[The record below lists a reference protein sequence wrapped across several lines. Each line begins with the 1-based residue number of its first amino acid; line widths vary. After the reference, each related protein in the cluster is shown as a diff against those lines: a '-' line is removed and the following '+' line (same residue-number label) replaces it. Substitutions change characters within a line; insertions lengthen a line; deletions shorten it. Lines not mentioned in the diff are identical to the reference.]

1 MIQPQGLMALVQF
14 RDQVEE
20 EFDVCICLLQ
30 NLNNLVCKTC
40 TNCCYC
46 GNHAGGGKTVV
57 GNLRIM
63 QWQAYQKKKHRL
75 EFLVPW
81 WDLQHG
87 VSINQ
92 FLSTFVS
99 KNAEFRLAQLALNHS
114 LCTYTF
120 GKAALLFYVSG
131 DVLSKG

>member
-1 MIQPQGLMALVQF
+1 
-14 RDQVEE
+14 
-20 EFDVCICLLQ
+20 
-30 NLNNLVCKTC
+30 
-40 TNCCYC
+40 
-46 GNHAGGGKTVV
+46 VV

-92 FLSTFVS
+92 FLSAFVS

-114 LCTYTF
+114 LCTYT
-120 GKAALLFYVSG
+120 LVRRLFCFMSERCAFRRLG
-131 DVLSKG
+131 SA